1 MSCNYKG
8 IILAGGSGTRLHPVT
23 FVTSKHL
30 LPIYDK
36 PMIYYPLSVLM
47 MAGISDILLI
57 STPTD
62 LPKYRALFGSGEDLG
77 ISIDYLPQVS
87 PEGLPQ
93 AFSIAADFIGSH
105 NVALILGDNLFFGEG
120 FQEKLL
126 KAVNKTSGA
135 TVFGY
140 RVKDPERF
148 GVVEFNDQGVVQ
160 SIEEKP
166 TKAKSNYIIT
176 GLYFYDNTVVKF
188 AKSLV
193 KSERGEYEITDLNN
207 IYLETNNLFVETLGR
222 GFAWLDTGTHE
233 SLADATQLVRT
244 IQNRHG
250 LKLACLEEISFNN
263 GWLSADD
270 IVALSKVSKNKS
282 HSDYLLQVIN
292 GD

>member
-1 MSCNYKG
+1 MSSNYKG
-8 IILAGGSGTRLHPVT
+8 IILAGGSGTRLHPLT
-23 FVTSKHL
+23 LVTSKQL
-30 LPIYDK
+30 LPVYDK

-47 MAGISDILLI
+47 MAGISEILLI

-62 LPKYRALFGSGEDLG
+62 LPKYQALFGSGEDLG
-77 ISIDYLPQVS
+77 ISIEYLSQES
-87 PEGLPQ
+87 PDGLPQ
-93 AFSIAADFIGSH
+93 AFTIAADFIGSH

-126 KAVNKTSGA
+126 KASKNKSGA

-140 RVKDPERF
+140 RVQDPERY
-148 GVVEFNDQGVVQ
+148 GVVEFDGEGMVK

-166 TKAKSNYIIT
+166 EKPKSNYVIT
-176 GLYFYDNTVVKF
+176 GLYFYNNNVVDY
-188 AKSLV
+188 AKSLK

-207 IYLETNNLFVETLGR
+207 IYRESNNLFVETLGR

-263 GWLSADD
+263 GWISESDMA
-270 IVALSKVSKNKS
+270 ALACRSQDKGYA
-282 HSDYLLQVIN
+282 DYLLQVSK